1 MLEEE
6 KESKPPTIMPRS
18 GTGKVKIRKY
28 SRGQTMKQA
37 NHINGGKNILAPDDN
52 AGTRPEQNVMAE
64 DADLDK
70 LLLYVVTIHF
80 RAPHHKQ

>member
-1 MLEEE
+1 
-6 KESKPPTIMPRS
+6 
-18 GTGKVKIRKY
+18 
-28 SRGQTMKQA
+28 MKQA